1 MIQNEIKE
9 NEKINQKNKTNETPE
24 EIKKKISNI
33 CFSIVLS
40 YIILCLNLIL
50 VKKT

>member
-1 MIQNEIKE
+1 MKKLIK
-9 NEKINQKNKTNETPE
+9 KNKTNETHE